1 MIEQCALPEPPP
13 PYETHATLKVIEQTG
28 FGSLSVDIIYLVY
41 QFLSAGE
48 LSRSACTN
56 GRWHRVA
63 ENRSLWKALGVKRWE
78 LSLHSAMG
86 LSGFN
91 TPNSFAGGSSRY
103 RPPGGTALQLA
114 RDLKDHRRPSST
126 GRNAHDHAGYSL
138 GQGKSNVSP
147 PPLPPPPFPL
157 RSLLFFIRTLCVEH
171 VFAALS
177 HSQLQVLDCRTSSLH
192 PMWVSQ

>member
-1 MIEQCALPEPPP
+1 M
-13 PYETHATLKVIEQTG
+13 IEQTG

-126 GRNAHDHAGYSL
+126 GRSAHDHAGYSL
-138 GQGKSNVSP
+138 GQGISNVSP
-147 PPLPPPPFPL
+147 TPPPLSSPSPL
-157 RSLLFFIRTLCVEH
+157 STFFSLEPCVRSMYSPHRLTPNSKSEILVLHLYIPRGSL
-171 VFAALS
+171 
-177 HSQLQVLDCRTSSLH
+177 HSQ
-192 PMWVSQ
+192 